1 MVEGPSLTAGSFF
14 SILRT
19 VEWSRLRN
27 LFLVSVSTAGDW
39 MMGVVEVEEVAGKK
53 GDCGVCGDLLTGDEA
68 GKSGKIR
75 PPPTAGN
82 LNTELWRPG
91 VKGEAAGRKGEEG
104 SRMGMW
110 CGENG
115 SWGEKGEGKPCWK
128 GVGWTGWTGWWRRR
142 GAGIWDFFLWV

>member
-1 MVEGPSLTAGSFF
+1 MVEAPSLTAGSFF

-39 MMGVVEVEEVAGKK
+39 IRVEEALEVLGKN
-53 GDCGVCGDLLTGDEA
+53 GDCGVWGDLFTGDEA
-68 GKSGKIR
+68 GNSGNMR
-75 PPPTAGN
+75 PPGWPPPTVGGN

-91 VKGEAAGRKGEEG
+91 VKGEAAGRKGEAG

-110 CGENG
+110 CGEKG
-115 SWGEKGEGKPCWK
+115 S
-128 GVGWTGWTGWWRRR
+128 
-142 GAGIWDFFLWV
+142 

>member
-1 MVEGPSLTAGSFF
+1 MSWAGLVEGPSLTAGSFF

-39 MMGVVEVEEVAGKK
+39 RREEEVVVEVAGKK
-53 GDCGVCGDLLTGDEA
+53 GDCGVWGDLTVFTGEEA
-68 GKSGKIR
+68 GNSGNIR
-75 PPPTAGN
+75 PAGWPPPTVGGN

-91 VKGEAAGRKGEEG
+91 VKGEAAGRKGEAG

-110 CGENG
+110 CGEKG
-115 SWGEKGEGKPCWK
+115 SPGEKGEGKPCWK
-128 GVGWTGWTGWWRRR
+128 GVGWTGCTGW
-142 GAGIWDFFLWV
+142 

>member
-1 MVEGPSLTAGSFF
+1 MNGF
-14 SILRT
+14 
-19 VEWSRLRN
+19 N
-27 LFLVSVSTAGDW
+27 H
-39 MMGVVEVEEVAGKK
+39 
-53 GDCGVCGDLLTGDEA
+53 LLHSSDG
-68 GKSGKIR
+68 
-75 PPPTAGN
+75 
-82 LNTELWRPG
+82 LNMRHLWRPG